1 MPHNTFKGKRLLI
14 LGGMRLSCE
23 IVKMARNMG
32 IVTLVADYNRPEDSP
47 GKQIADEAVDL
58 NITDVDSVTA
68 YIQSNRIDGV
78 IVGFNDMLLPYY
90 AEICERTGLPCY
102 GTKEQFE
109 TLIDKKKYKDLCRKF
124 NVPCI
129 PEYELDQPDIVYPV
143 LVKPA
148 DNSGARGLTICRDPL
163 QLQQAVNV
171 AREYS
176 RKGKFLIE
184 GYMDGLEVTVFWI
197 FQDEKYYLSGFS
209 NRHMR
214 QDQGTDVLP
223 LPVGYTFPSVFLPKY
238 RAEVEE
244 NCKSMFRHLGIRNGM
259 MFMQCKVA
267 EGTCLVYD
275 IGFRLSGS
283 LEYKLIRKVAGY
295 DPLEM
300 MIRFALTGKM
310 SEDDLSKKAVPEY
323 SAYPYNVSCLCAPG
337 KIRSITGLDQVRDL
351 PGVIDVVP
359 AYEPGEMITERM
371 RGQLSQIAVRVLGVA
386 DRKEEVFPAMRKIHD
401 SLQIIC
407 EDGRDHLLPG
417 IESYDVHNYIL

>member
-1 MPHNTFKGKRLLI
+1 MQNNIFKGKRLLI

-47 GKQIADEAVDL
+47 GKRIADEAVDL
-58 NITDVDSVTA
+58 NIKDVDSVAA
-68 YIQSNRIDGV
+68 YIRSNRIDGV
-78 IVGFNDMLLPYY
+78 MVGFNDMLLPYY
-90 AEICERTGLPCY
+90 AEICERSGLPCY

-109 TLIDKKKYKDLCRKF
+109 TLTDKKKYKDLCRKF
-124 NVPCI
+124 NIPCV
-129 PEYELDQPDIVYPV
+129 PEYELDSPDIVYPV
-143 LVKPA
+143 LVKPT
-148 DNSGARGLTICRDPL
+148 DNSGARGLTICRCRR
-163 QLQQAVNV
+163 QLEQVISI
-171 AREYS
+171 ARRYS
-176 RKGKFLIE
+176 KQEKILIE
-184 GYMDGLEVTVFWI
+184 EYMDTPETTVFWI
-197 FQDEKYYLSGFS
+197 FQDGNYYLSGFS
-209 NRHMR
+209 NRHVK
-214 QDQGTDVLP
+214 QNQGPDVLP

-244 NCKSMFRHLGIRNGM
+244 NCKSMFRYLGIRNGM
-259 MFMQCKVA
+259 LFMQCKVA
-267 EGTCLVYD
+267 EGTSYLHD

-283 LEYKLIRKVAGY
+283 LEYKLIRQVSGY

-300 MIRFALTGKM
+300 LIRFALTGKM

-337 KIRSITGLDQVRDL
+337 KIRSFIGLDRVRDL

-359 AYEPGEMITERM
+359 AYEPGEVITERM
-371 RGQLSQIAVRVLGVA
+371 LGQLSQIAVRVLGVA
-386 DRKEEVFPAMRKIHD
+386 ERKEEVFPAMRRVHD
-401 SLQIIC
+401 FLRIIC

>member
-1 MPHNTFKGKRLLI
+1 
-14 LGGMRLSCE
+14 MRLSCE

-32 IVTLVADYNRPEDSP
+32 IVTLVADYNPPEDSP

-109 TLIDKKKYKDLCRKF
+109 TLIDKIKYKDLCRKF

-148 DNSGARGLTICRDPL
+148 DNSGARGLTICHDPL

-176 RKGKFLIE
+176 RRGKFLIE

-238 RAEVEE
+238 RVEVEE

-267 EGTCLVYD
+267 EGTCLVHD

-310 SEDDLSKKAVPEY
+310 SEDDLSKKALPEY

-337 KIRSITGLDQVRDL
+337 KIQSFTGLDQVRDL